1 MKTDVCSD
9 GFLSTDP
16 GIKQNSPDGLQRS
29 LLLVLTH
36 VGLSQGPLSCPLC
49 FSSSAFISATAQST
63 CYSGE
68 AMIQRLLKRK
78 FGWQMSRRN
87 RLETT
92 LTTSLCKSV
101 PRQTS
106 VMVMGWFQEMC
117 YVHRFC
123 AIIKTLRMNMP
134 HGEVTYTHPGLYV
147 DALLEVLPLDWRHL
161 NRWTL
166 TTSSAGQQ
174 DPLSLC
180 SRWTGTVIAPGV
192 GMDLDAVPTYL
203 HWLYPDTRSFTT
215 SSHTVP
221 LVQTPC
227 PVQDA
232 MPTLHTFQGGFVP
245 MSSSLVPWAVFVAG
259 MH

>member
-1 MKTDVCSD
+1 MKTDICSN

-16 GIKQNSPDGLQRS
+16 SIKQNSLDGLQPS
-29 LLLVLTH
+29 LLLDVTH

-49 FSSSAFISATAQST
+49 FGSSAFISATAQST

-92 LTTSLCKSV
+92 LTTSLSKSV

-106 VMVMGWFQEMC
+106 VMVMGWFQETC
-117 YVHRFC
+117 YVHWFW

-134 HGEVTYTHPGLYV
+134 HGEVTYTHGLYV
-147 DALLEVLPLDWRHL
+147 DALLEILPLDWRHL

-166 TTSSAGQQ
+166 TTSSTGQQ
-174 DPLSLC
+174 DPLSLR
-180 SRWTGTVIAPGV
+180 SQWTGTVIAPGV
-192 GMDLDAVPTYL
+192 GMDLDAVPICL
-203 HWLYPDTRSFTT
+203 HWLYPDTR
-215 SSHTVP
+215 
-221 LVQTPC
+221 
-227 PVQDA
+227 
-232 MPTLHTFQGGFVP
+232 
-245 MSSSLVPWAVFVAG
+245 
-259 MH
+259 